1 MILYFRKTTFGLILV
16 FLSDIPFAQI
26 SMIIVQH
33 FIMMILYLVIKP
45 HSSGVKNIIMAA
57 TEFGMIIGISVIF
70 FLIEDNHSDPESER
84 VKKGWIS
91 VFIFGTIIV
100 MHFIMM
106 VFESIV
112 SFIESC

>member
-1 MILYFRKTTFGLILV
+1 VILYFRKIVFGLILV
-16 FLSDIPFAQI
+16 FLSEIPFAQI
-26 SMIIVQH
+26 SMIIFQN
-33 FIMMILYLVIKP
+33 FIMMILYLVLKP
-45 HSSGVKNIIMAA
+45 YSSGVKNIIMAV
-57 TEFGMIIGISVIF
+57 TEFGMLMGISIIF

-100 MHFIMM
+100 IHFIMM
-106 VFESIV
+106 VFQSIA